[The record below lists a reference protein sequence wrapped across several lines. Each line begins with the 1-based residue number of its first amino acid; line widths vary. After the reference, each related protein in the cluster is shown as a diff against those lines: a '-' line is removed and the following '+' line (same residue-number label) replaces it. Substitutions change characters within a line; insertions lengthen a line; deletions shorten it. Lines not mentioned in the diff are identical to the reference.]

1 MLAGNRFHPAEQVPG
16 VDSSDVDG
24 RQRAGSDQHRGHA
37 VSHRLRQAGAPE
49 HFDVVVGVNVDQS
62 RQHPFA
68 VSIND
73 LRTIGLIQRVW
84 GDRGDMT
91 IADPDIA
98 YRRGRAGSVEP
109 ATVADD
115 RVEAHRPTQ
124 PLGLPGVND
133 HPVLPGFGPPT
144 SAGPEAAPTPARP
157 GYPAATRHR
166 PVVRQ
171 ESE

>member
-16 VDSSDVDG
+16 VNSSDVDG

-62 RQHPFA
+62 RQHPLA

-84 GDRGDMT
+84 GYRGDVT
-91 IADPDIA
+91 VADPDIA

-109 ATVADD
+109 ATAADD
-115 RVEAHRPTQ
+115 RVKAHHVIEQR
-124 PLGLPGVND
+124 G
-133 HPVLPGFGPPT
+133 
-144 SAGPEAAPTPARP
+144 
-157 GYPAATRHR
+157 
-166 PVVRQ
+166 
-171 ESE
+171 